1 MVNQLLSSSNLS
13 QVDLKVLRD
22 IRKRL
27 KRSKAFKPYKIR
39 EFSAMSG
46 LSKGVKSLLWSN
58 LYNLY
63 TFRILSSDEW
73 FEWFVSDTL
82 FDSISDEIYINSILQ
97 ENVNDYL
104 LYYRLVSR
112 TIQMRYLYKHFSEYM
127 KSIFS
132 IIESGNYLELYR
144 NKFRG
149 MFHNLELVILYKYCD
164 ILPHI
169 RENTKSSTTI
179 STILTRNDYEIYF
192 SSIERFKKH
201 PQEVYQHSL
210 EYFFDKNI

>member
-27 KRSKAFKPYKIR
+27 KRSKAFKFYKIR

-73 FEWFVSDTL
+73 FVSYIL

-112 TIQMRYLYKHFSEYM
+112 TIRMRYLYKHFSEYM

-169 RENTKSSTTI
+169 RENTKSFTTI

-201 PQEVYQHSL
+201 PQEVYQHCL

>member
-27 KRSKAFKPYKIR
+27 KRSRAFKPYKIR
-39 EFSAMSG
+39 ELSAMSG

-73 FEWFVSDTL
+73 FVRYTL
-82 FDSISDEIYINSILQ
+82 FNFISDEIYINSILQ

-104 LYYRLVSR
+104 LYYKLAPS
-112 TIQMRYLYKHFSEYM
+112 MYLYKHFSEYM

-132 IIESGNYLELYR
+132 IIESGNYLKLYR
-144 NKFRG
+144 DKSSG

-179 STILTRNDYEIYF
+179 STILTRTDYEVYF

>member
-13 QVDLKVLRD
+13 QVDLRVLRD

-73 FEWFVSDTL
+73 FVSYILFNST
-82 FDSISDEIYINSILQ
+82 FDSTSDEIYINSILQ

-127 KSIFS
+127 K
-132 IIESGNYLELYR
+132 
-144 NKFRG
+144 K
-149 MFHNLELVILYKYCD
+149 
-164 ILPHI
+164 
-169 RENTKSSTTI
+169 
-179 STILTRNDYEIYF
+179 
-192 SSIERFKKH
+192 
-201 PQEVYQHSL
+201 
-210 EYFFDKNI
+210 